1 MSPTEARLAAA
12 HRATADAYTLDCL
25 AFAREI
31 RASLAAEGRAAT
43 LLRVRQ
49 HERRVDGSVFVAPL
63 TPLRYLGRGG
73 PTWNTHYAC
82 RAGDRV
88 FDALFAAPVA
98 LADYTRLAFGRDIPL
113 EAID

>member
-1 MSPTEARLAAA
+1 MA

-31 RASLAAEGRAAT
+31 KDSLAKEGRAAT

-49 HERRVDGSVFVAPL
+49 HEWRADGSVFVAPL

-73 PTWNTHYAC
+73 PTWNTHYAAC
-82 RAGDRV
+82 VGDRV
-88 FDALFAAPVA
+88 FDALFGAPVA
-98 LADYTRLAFGRDIPL
+98 LSDYARLAFGRDIAL
-113 EAID
+113 ELVD